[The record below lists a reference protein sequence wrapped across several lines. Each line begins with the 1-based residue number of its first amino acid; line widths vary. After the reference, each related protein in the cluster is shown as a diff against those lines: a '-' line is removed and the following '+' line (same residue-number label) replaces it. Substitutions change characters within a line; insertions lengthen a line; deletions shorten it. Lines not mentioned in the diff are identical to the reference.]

1 MRLKKTPIFL
11 NEALSGNLLQIDF
24 KELKQRIN
32 EGYQFIAYSIDSV
45 FLNTSTIAP
54 KMSNS

>member
-45 FLNTSTIAP
+45 FLNRASSFP
-54 KMSNS
+54 NL